1 MPNNNNNKAKLRV
14 SESYLVD
21 ITIPGW
27 AQDPGLQIRTTE
39 EVDRSFIVELAEL
52 RLADYVTEL
61 SHYWDIVVTYRFP
74 TAEDKA
80 QLMPELI
87 AFWEQVIKE
96 LEPPE
101 ITDKPARQ
109 EWNARKQKW
118 LEKLGPRWRFSC
130 PDEADEE

>member
-1 MPNNNNNKAKLRV
+1 MSGNDNKVRLRV
-14 SESYLVD
+14 NQSYLVD
-21 ITIPGW
+21 IIIPGW

-39 EVDRSFIVELAEL
+39 EVDRSLIVELAEL

-61 SHYWDIVVTYRFP
+61 SHYWEIVVTYRFP

-118 LEKLGPRWRFSC
+118 RERIGFRWRFSS
-130 PDEADEE
+130 PDEDDEE